1 MSKDNIHQILLSCGF
16 RYTLARHIPQES
28 PLCKYDKSKGFYVK
42 DYNLSGKVFR
52 IALSIQNDPHIKLPT
67 AYIIEL
73 PEEYKGVLMPHVNF
87 GWYLCYV
94 EQMEG
99 DWDPNNLSATYSDV
113 DHQIMSTLTNSIQSL
128 TDGLSTKDPEMEGE
142 FASYWVYEKEAY
154 LLTTLPP
161 QKVFSKLS
169 CHSIELK
176 NKQDLSSP
184 DREWIIYSDIEKDG
198 VALWTIQ
205 RNLEITEK
213 SYYVDSAYFKI
224 TPILLDAKSW
234 PPEGLKQ
241 LFDWLSSVDPNGC
254 RRILKYLSSKP
265 NTKKHMLLLDIENQD
280 IIGVLVELNLG
291 ALSLKSHKYNPKQR
305 RLLFALSSKTATRS
319 FERFKIT
326 KADKDTILH
335 RNMPR
340 SRSGNLNKKKIA
352 LIGCGTIGGYT
363 AELLLR
369 SGAGCEGG
377 CFHLF
382 DSDSFGAHN
391 FGRHCLTTASIG
403 SNKASAVTAS
413 LNSSTHIKKNIYGF
427 AFNFPVESNI
437 LRKYDIIID
446 ATGRPPISKRLA
458 AVVRKIEKNERP
470 LLIHGFN
477 DGNGRAS
484 KVLIDDGNSCY
495 GCLLSTPSLYK
506 NNLDLRFQSLEQQA
520 ERFISCGSSYTPYD
534 ASVSIVT
541 AALIQE
547 AVLNS
552 LETTFPWTYNE
563 HMFDGSR
570 SRKSRLL
577 PPNINC
583 TICHE

>member
-16 RYTLARHIPQES
+16 RYTSARHIPQTS
-28 PLCKYDKSKGFYVK
+28 PLCKYDKSEGFYVK
-42 DYNLSGKVFR
+42 DYKPLGKVFR
-52 IALSIQNDPHIKLPT
+52 IALSIQDDPHIKLPT

-73 PEEYKGVLMPHVNF
+73 PEEYKDVLMPHVNF

-99 DWDPNNLSATYSDV
+99 DWDSNNLSATYNDV
-113 DHQIMSTLTNSIQSL
+113 DQQIMSTLCNSVQSL
-128 TDGLSTKDPEMEGE
+128 ANGLSARDPEMEGE

-154 LLTTLPP
+154 LLTVPP
-161 QKVFSKLS
+161 PLKGLARLTCQ
-169 CHSIELK
+169 SIELK
-176 NKQDLSSP
+176 NKQDLSP
-184 DREWIIYSDIEKDG
+184 QDREWIIYSDIEKDG
-198 VALWTIQ
+198 VASWMTQ
-205 RNLEITEK
+205 RNLEITEEN
-213 SYYVDSAYFKI
+213 YYVDSAYFKI
-224 TPILLDAKSW
+224 TPVSLEAESW

-241 LFDWLSSVDPNGC
+241 FFSWLSSVDPNGC
-254 RRILKYLSSKP
+254 RRILKYLSNKP
-265 NTKKHMLLLDIENQD
+265 HTKKHMLLLEIENQD

-291 ALSLKSHKYNPKQR
+291 ALSLNSHKNNFKQR
-305 RLLFALSSKTATRS
+305 RLLSALSSKTATKS

-326 KADKDTILH
+326 KTDKDTILH

-340 SRSGNLNKKKIA
+340 SRSGNLNKKRIA

-382 DSDSFGAHN
+382 DADSFGAHN
-391 FGRHCLTTASIG
+391 FGRHCLTTANIG
-403 SNKASAVTAS
+403 SNKASAVAAS
-413 LNSSTHIKKNIYGF
+413 LNSSTHINKEIHGF
-427 AFNFPVESNI
+427 AFNFPVESSI
-437 LRKYDIIID
+437 LREYDIIID

-458 AVVRKIEKNERP
+458 AVVRKIKKDERP

-495 GCLLSTPSLYK
+495 GCLISTPSLYK
-506 NNLDLRFQSLEQQA
+506 NNLDLRFQSLVQQA

-552 LETTFPWTYNE
+552 LETTLPWTYNE

-577 PPNINC
+577 PPHINC